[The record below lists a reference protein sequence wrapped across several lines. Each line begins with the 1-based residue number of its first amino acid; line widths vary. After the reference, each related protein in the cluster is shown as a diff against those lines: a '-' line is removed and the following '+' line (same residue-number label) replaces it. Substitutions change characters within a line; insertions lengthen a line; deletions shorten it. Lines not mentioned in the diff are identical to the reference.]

1 MNKISFSL
9 YILTNKVENIIL
21 TKIHINSKLINK
33 EKKINKKYK
42 S

>member
-9 YILTNKVENIIL
+9 YILTNKIENIIL
-21 TKIHINSKLINK
+21 SKIHINSKLINK